1 MILFVLVSILMVGI
15 PVAAPLI
22 LFTPIAFQML
32 LPIIGGIVMLF
43 GAVISGLY
51 AYKMLFIHSY
61 NLRQRLNEIIY
72 EESIDVLEGAIL
84 KLARAHRKFDSRAI
98 KKYKGQIKKI
108 QKLMKRVGYF
118 EPVDYFLNKTGDG
131 YVNNKVQIVLGQMYA
146 RTYYKILP
154 RNLQTLSYLSEQYK
168 RLGIDTFPVPTFKE
182 IKTCVNDLEDKIY
195 RLDQKIDQEG
205 LDKQH
210 PDYKK
215 RQQLV
220 KMLGACIAI
229 KKKLWWQSVTGIGF
243 MLSPMR
249 IFANVTGLAPFQI
262 DPAKYVIEHREAF
275 LKKRCAY
282 ANTPEKI
289 DFWSKAYTK
298 WTGYDYKK
306 QILRIKTKESS
317 FFGLYQPTVSV
328 TKQHD
333 YYAEKH
339 LEALI
344 AQDEQAMHFYFSLLQ
359 NKNEQLDISDFL
371 ARHHRLVL
379 EYKINEWTGDEEK
392 KESLITAYGQVMQV
406 SSTEDRKSLIQMA
419 YRAKKPKYESL
430 MEEVN
435 RKCIT
440 SNYLKS
446 SNINH
451 LGDIEQYRLQDFI
464 GEPWPNNATQE
475 DFDRLG
481 CYSPPDLQKVLSEFK
496 DSNKPFKAYMKVA
509 LDSKLYRSI
518 EVYELRLS
526 QAMCLSK
533 YQLEEPE
540 KSMLDA
546 LKEVRRVLK
555 KDETIDLFRDVFL
568 PITLLQFV
576 FSAFVSTVYNPI
588 YGGVVL
594 TLLSAVGL
602 ANNMR
607 VKGKDDQ
614 ATGLFLLTCII
625 GVAIVAIQL
634 AVIANVVISG
644 APLII
649 LVLSAVGATMSFI
662 SWVVRG
668 AKRSIDSERYVNPR
682 ISMICGKM
690 AFLTKKLEKSFGN
703 MYLENVKKGVFD
715 FSVSQED
722 LHGILKN
729 NYSAAMCK
737 DILAMRSQL
746 IEMEDYLTMV
756 TKQQV
761 NLIRTVRN
769 TINKDLELSI
779 ITKRCEEI
787 AEMRESG
794 EISQEAS
801 ICLLKPLLEAKAN
814 QEKHTNRNM
823 LFASVSTVPI
833 VVGTVSAALGFS
845 AISVLFPPALPLI
858 IGGVLLSVQTSAI
871 LSYVFIH
878 AYEKNLGENGCF
890 HKKSEEP
897 EVYLEKWH
905 QKKNPLDMPLNK
917 KYKNTGWFTW
927 DFRWSQ
933 NKRKVVPLDDK
944 KEFIKSDDRFDKL
957 SGKKESKTSDK
968 Q

>member
-1 MILFVLVSILMVGI
+1 
-15 PVAAPLI
+15 
-22 LFTPIAFQML
+22 
-32 LPIIGGIVMLF
+32 
-43 GAVISGLY
+43 
-51 AYKMLFIHSY
+51 
-61 NLRQRLNEIIY
+61 
-72 EESIDVLEGAIL
+72 
-84 KLARAHRKFDSRAI
+84 
-98 KKYKGQIKKI
+98 
-108 QKLMKRVGYF
+108 
-118 EPVDYFLNKTGDG
+118 
-131 YVNNKVQIVLGQMYA
+131 
-146 RTYYKILP
+146 
-154 RNLQTLSYLSEQYK
+154 
-168 RLGIDTFPVPTFKE
+168 
-182 IKTCVNDLEDKIY
+182 
-195 RLDQKIDQEG
+195 
-205 LDKQH
+205 
-210 PDYKK
+210 
-215 RQQLV
+215 
-220 KMLGACIAI
+220 
-229 KKKLWWQSVTGIGF
+229 
-243 MLSPMR
+243 
-249 IFANVTGLAPFQI
+249 
-262 DPAKYVIEHREAF
+262 
-275 LKKRCAY
+275 
-282 ANTPEKI
+282 
-289 DFWSKAYTK
+289 
-298 WTGYDYKK
+298 
-306 QILRIKTKESS
+306 
-317 FFGLYQPTVSV
+317 
-328 TKQHD
+328 
-333 YYAEKH
+333 
-339 LEALI
+339 
-344 AQDEQAMHFYFSLLQ
+344 
-359 NKNEQLDISDFL
+359 
-371 ARHHRLVL
+371 
-379 EYKINEWTGDEEK
+379 
-392 KESLITAYGQVMQV
+392 
-406 SSTEDRKSLIQMA
+406 
-419 YRAKKPKYESL
+419 
-430 MEEVN
+430 
-435 RKCIT
+435 
-440 SNYLKS
+440 
-446 SNINH
+446 
-451 LGDIEQYRLQDFI
+451 
-464 GEPWPNNATQE
+464 
-475 DFDRLG
+475 
-481 CYSPPDLQKVLSEFK
+481 
-496 DSNKPFKAYMKVA
+496 
-509 LDSKLYRSI
+509 
-518 EVYELRLS
+518 
-526 QAMCLSK
+526 
-533 YQLEEPE
+533 
-540 KSMLDA
+540 
-546 LKEVRRVLK
+546 
-555 KDETIDLFRDVFL
+555 
-568 PITLLQFV
+568 
-576 FSAFVSTVYNPI
+576 
-588 YGGVVL
+588 GGVVL

-927 DFRWSQ
+927 DF
-933 NKRKVVPLDDK
+933 
-944 KEFIKSDDRFDKL
+944 
-957 SGKKESKTSDK
+957 
-968 Q
+968 